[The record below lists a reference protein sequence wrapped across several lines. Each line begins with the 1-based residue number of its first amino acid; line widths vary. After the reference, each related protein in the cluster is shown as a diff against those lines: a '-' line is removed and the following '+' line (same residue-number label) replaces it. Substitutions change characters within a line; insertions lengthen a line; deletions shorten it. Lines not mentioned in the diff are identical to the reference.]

1 MQAGLGGAMNPGQR
15 LEAALPGR
23 SGQHSLLNPPTAS
36 TLELAL
42 ETKIRKHFTIT
53 EQAPTRAFSWLEAFY
68 IQETI
73 KAAKHGK

>member
-1 MQAGLGGAMNPGQR
+1 MNPGQR

-53 EQAPTRAFSWLEAFY
+53 EQAPTRALLKASFKTLAKRAF
-68 IQETI
+68 E
-73 KAAKHGK
+73 HGKY